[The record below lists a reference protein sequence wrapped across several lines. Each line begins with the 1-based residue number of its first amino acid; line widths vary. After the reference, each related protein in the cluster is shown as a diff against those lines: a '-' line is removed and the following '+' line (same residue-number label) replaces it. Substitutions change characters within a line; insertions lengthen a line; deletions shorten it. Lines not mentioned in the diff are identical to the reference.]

1 MVNFRVVSI
10 VFVFVLL
17 LLAPDLATAQSD
29 GGLVTCTGLDCD
41 FCNFATMVDNIID
54 FLVTLL
60 IIIATIILAIT
71 GLQMAYTAAGGGEA
85 REILKDRMTNI
96 IIGFILIIASWV
108 LVDTLLK
115 ALVTDDL
122 ANNWRTPTED
132 LCFGQTDPGEPVFGR
147 LAEGIGDMTDREYT
161 AQFGNPDQERA
172 EGAVCDESQMQTI
185 SAFGNGNLRV
195 HESIV
200 SCVLD
205 ASREW
210 ESKGGNEYYQVR
222 SVHGYTCRKVAGT
235 NRWSNHARGLALD
248 FNPLENPHNGVRGRP
263 NVCETDMEESGF
275 ANLMKRYGFGWGC
288 DWNSSK
294 DAMHFSMGAS
304 EGGNGCQ

>member
-147 LAEGIGDMTDREYT
+147 EATTGAAARGDSGQNSGYQGGIGSGVEPTGNLVNYNGRQFDSTVVDKVRALHEKFPGLQLTSGYRSPSQNAAANGSPTSYHLEGRAADFVGSESDMQ
-161 AQFGNPDQERA
+161 AAANWARA
-172 EGAVCDESQMQTI
+172 NGAVE
-185 SAFGNGNLRV
+185 
-195 HESIV
+195 
-200 SCVLD
+200 VLMHN
-205 ASREW
+205 AGSGR
-210 ESKGGNEYYQVR
+210 
-222 SVHGYTCRKVAGT
+222 HLHVA
-235 NRWSNHARGLALD
+235 W
-248 FNPLENPHNGVRGRP
+248 
-263 NVCETDMEESGF
+263 
-275 ANLMKRYGFGWGC
+275 
-288 DWNSSK
+288 
-294 DAMHFSMGAS
+294 
-304 EGGNGCQ
+304 